1 MLKNFFAAALFA
13 VGLALA
19 PVILAVAPAAAQG
32 TASVVDMQAEIEALI
47 LQYGEDEAA
56 LELEIE
62 AYVTGSA
69 NPELATQAV
78 INALTNPTNP
88 EVRRLLAEN
97 AGIKLA
103 VGRGLGAAIAV
114 IALTNPGLA
123 ATLLAMVEASG
134 DATLIAAVAEGQE
147 LRTAAILRG
156 SGDTGEGVLEGED
169 STPEAPASA
178 N

>member
-1 MLKNFFAAALFA
+1 MLKNLFAAALFA

-19 PVILAVAPAAAQG
+19 PVVLAVAPAAAQD
-32 TASVVDMQAEIEALI
+32 AAADMQTEVEALI
-47 LQYGEDEAA
+47 LQYGDDEAA

-62 AYVTGSA
+62 AYVAGSA
-69 NPELATQAV
+69 DPELATQAV
-78 INALTNPTNP
+78 IAALTNPVND

-97 AGIKLA
+97 ENIKVA

-114 IALTNPGLA
+114 IALTNPDLA

-134 DATLIAAVAEGQE
+134 DDTLVASVAEGQE
-147 LRTAAILRG
+147 IKTAAIVEG
-156 SGDTGEGVLEGED
+156 GVNTGEDLVEGED
-169 STPEAPASA
+169 STPESPASA